1 MKNYK
6 SPGDNVTITAD
17 AETKSGDFVKK
28 GAISGVAQSDAA
40 AGEKLVLVRKGM
52 FGLPKLAAQA
62 WTEGDKVYWDA
73 SEGECTTV
81 ATDNDLIG
89 AAGADAADPSATGD
103 VLLDGVIR

>member
-6 SPGDNVTITAD
+6 SPGDNVTIVAGTAV
-17 AETKSGDFVKK
+17 KSGDFVKK
-28 GAISGVAQSDAA
+28 GAISGVAQGDAA
-40 AGEKLVLVRKGM
+40 SGEKVVLVRKGM

-73 SEGECTTV
+73 AEGECTTV
-81 ATDNDLIG
+81 DTGNDLIG
-89 AAGADAADPSATGD
+89 AAGADAANPSETGD